1 MSQQQEL
8 YHTVFESA
16 SDAILIMMG
25 GCITEVNPA
34 AQALFNCGR
43 DDLLGRSLLDF
54 SPKAQPGGRESAP
67 ILAEKLAHADAGE
80 RQAFDW
86 LHQRPDGESFYG
98 HVALHQIIVN
108 HVSLTQVSIRD
119 ISKRKQAEDALRESE
134 ERFRV
139 WAERRGRQVQT
150 ATLVAQEIASAPDLD
165 ALYRRVVTLVKE
177 QFGYYHTQLLR
188 YDPGSRTILLIAG
201 YGAVGEQMLAA
212 GHTIALGNGLIGTA
226 AAAGKSMLRADIS
239 TEPNWQPN
247 PLLPH
252 TKGEVAVPI
261 ILGKQLLGVL
271 DVQSDEAGSLDTE
284 DQLLLEG
291 LCGQIAAAIESTRLH
306 QEMGYRLQ
314 ELHRLQRFFSQ
325 EGWQAY
331 RARQET
337 GRRGYLFNRASG
349 YPSPLDS
356 LPFTNTVAGGHEN
369 GQQGNAADGANQDGN
384 AVPAITMPLTVR
396 GAVVGTLGV
405 QLESDRPLA
414 PEDESLLEAISVQV
428 AEALESARLL
438 EQTQKRA
445 GELETVARV
454 STAASTILQ
463 VDRLLQTVVDLA
475 QDRFDLYHVSI
486 FLYDSDQEHLRMA
499 AASGDIGRAI
509 LPEQI
514 TIALNEENSLV
525 AKAARERQ
533 ALLVSDVH
541 SDPAYKAHP
550 LLPETRAEM
559 VIPMILAGTLVGVL
573 DVEADLTN
581 AFTGDDLRIQTT
593 LAAQVAVALQNA
605 MLYAEQ
611 LETAQKLREVDRL
624 KSEFLASMSHE
635 LRTPLNSI
643 IGFADVLLEGMDG
656 PLNAR
661 MEEDVFLIRESG
673 RHLRELIGDILDM
686 SKIEAG
692 MMELRYEALNPHQ
705 IAQDVLA
712 TAAGLVHGKSL
723 DIIVDVDAAADAT
736 VYADRT
742 RLIQVML
749 NIIGNAVKFT
759 DKGSIMLSM
768 KLENDLLYTAV
779 TDTGIGIAPEDMP
792 IVFEHF
798 RQVDGSVTRVAGG
811 TGLGMPISK
820 KLVEL
825 HGGEIG
831 VESTQGQGTTFW
843 FTLPK
848 GEAGWQKPGTGS
860 LRKPDTGPMGRSKY
874 SVKR

>member
-8 YHTVFESA
+8 YRTIFELA
-16 SDAILIMMG
+16 SDAILIMQD
-25 GCITEVNPA
+25 GCIHELNAT
-34 AQALFNCGR
+34 AQTLFDCSR
-43 DDLLGRSLLDF
+43 EDLLGRKLLDF
-54 SPKAQPGGRESAP
+54 SANVQSDGRESAH
-67 ILAEKLAHADAGE
+67 ILAEKLVAVAAGE

-86 LHQRPDGESFYG
+86 LCRRNDGHSFFG
-98 HVALHQIIVN
+98 HVALHQIVVD
-108 HVSLTQVSIRD
+108 HTPLVQVSIRD
-119 ISKRKQAEDALRESE
+119 ISQRQQVEESLRQSE
-134 ERFRV
+134 ERFRI

-150 ATLVAQEIASAPDLD
+150 ATLVTQEIASAPDLD
-165 ALYRRVVTLVKE
+165 TLYRRVVTLIKE

-188 YDPGSRTILLIAG
+188 HDAVSGTIALIAG

-212 GHTIALGNGLIGTA
+212 GHTMVMGAGLIGTA
-226 AAAGKSMLRADIS
+226 AASGRSVLRADIT
-239 TEPNWQPN
+239 TEANWRPN

-252 TKGEVAVPI
+252 TKGEIAVPI
-261 ILGKQLLGVL
+261 ILGKELLGVL
-271 DVQSDEAGSLDTE
+271 DVQSDVAGSLDTE

-306 QEMGYRLQ
+306 QEMAHRLQ

-331 RARQET
+331 RARQESNH
-337 GRRGYLFNRASG
+337 RGYLFNRAGG
-349 YPSPLDS
+349 YPIPIES
-356 LPFTNTVAGGHEN
+356 LPLVRAPVSEHDN
-369 GQQGNAADGANQDGN
+369 GQQGSASGTTKNDRDGEAEAGL
-384 AVPAITMPLTVR
+384 TMPLTVR
-396 GAVVGTLGV
+396 GAVLGTLGV
-405 QLESDRPLA
+405 QLDPDRPLA
-414 PEDESLLEAISVQV
+414 SEDEALLEAISVQV

-486 FLYDSDQEHLRMA
+486 FLYDHDREALKIA
-499 AASGDIGRAI
+499 AASGETGRAI
-509 LPEQI
+509 AAETKIIKLSEQH
-514 TIALNEENSLV
+514 SLV

-533 ALLVSDVH
+533 AVLINDVH
-541 SDPAYKAHP
+541 SERAYQAHP
-550 LLPETRAEM
+550 LLPDTRAEM
-559 VIPMILAGTLVGVL
+559 VIPMILGDTLVGVL

-593 LAAQVAVALQNA
+593 LAAQVAVAVQNA
-605 MLYAEQ
+605 RLYNEQ
-611 LETAQKLREVDRL
+611 LETTAKLREVDRL

-643 IGFADVLLEGMDG
+643 IGFADVLLEGLDG

-661 MEEDVFLIRESG
+661 MEEDVFLIGESG

-705 IAQDVLA
+705 LAHEVLA
-712 TAAGLVHGKSL
+712 TATGLAHGKPLKFVL
-723 DIIVDVDAAADAT
+723 DINADIEDIF
-736 VYADRT
+736 YADRT
-742 RLIQVML
+742 RFIQVML
-749 NIIGNAVKFT
+749 NMVGNAVKFT
-759 DKGSIMLSM
+759 EEGSIILSM
-768 KLENDLLYTAV
+768 KMEDEHLYTAV
-779 TDTGIGIAPEDMP
+779 TDTGIGIDEEDLP
-792 IVFEHF
+792 IVFEQF
-798 RQVDGSVTRVAGG
+798 RQIDGSLTRVAGG

-831 VESTQGQGTTFW
+831 VQSAPGIGTTFW

-848 GEAGWQKPGTGS
+848 GQPAW
-860 LRKPDTGPMGRSKY
+860 RKPDAGPLRARSLI
-874 SVKR
+874 